1 MKKNILKTQLVIL
14 FILTLFSFVSFYFGN
29 DLPDN
34 YFTISSSNSG
44 NILSYYFFSLIKMCS
59 YFSGPWVL
67 IPFFV
72 FALCHSFIYDK
83 REYIV
88 DTLNFLPLVF
98 FTGSLSFLFFQDGL
112 GVGLQYVLKNSFTT
126 LWLSIYTAVAF
137 GLFLFGTFRGGFKD
151 SILKT
156 LAILKAT
163 PEKAVAAKQALLAP
177 FEKKE
182 KVAQIE
188 HDNSLKNR
196 MDSILKDDKKQS
208 TSSKSS
214 KDKKEG
220 GLFDSLSKLKPQ
232 ALMKSNT
239 SEVATKQIK
248 EEEEIEEAVIK
259 PTLSRPSLFPNT
271 DTQEVPKRAVESNL
285 ESEVKNSTDE
295 TPREPQVKKIYVTA
309 PLNRVADTSSD
320 TEYFNIVSTVE
331 ESTTEKVSNEPDKEY
346 FEQIVTLLESKFE
359 EFNIKGE
366 IVNVLKGPVV
376 DTFEYRPGAG
386 VKVSKIAGLADDL
399 SLALYGA
406 PIRVVPAMM
415 GKDTVGIEVPRSPR
429 DFIYLD
435 EVLGSDE
442 FKDSKYSLPIA
453 MGKNAFGESF
463 VIDLATCPHMLV
475 AGATGAGKS
484 VFINSLLVSLLVKK
498 SPKKMK
504 LILIDPK
511 QLEMALYSKL
521 PHLLMPVVTDAKTAS
536 ISLLWACQEMDRRYG
551 ILADFGVRN
560 ISGFNEKLKRATPEM
575 LAKIHHHYEDTS
587 AEDYELPYIV
597 IIVDEFA
604 DLVLTK
610 AGKEIENNIARIAA
624 KARAAG
630 IHLVLATQRPS
641 VDVITGVIKSNFP
654 TRVAFRVS
662 SRTDSSTILDKIGAE
677 RLLGKGDMLYKN
689 GINIHR
695 VHSSFVEENEIEAL
709 TQKLDNL
716 ESGFD
721 EKAMEFLENGG
732 EVETDEYSYG
742 SHISTPS
749 SSGSADSLYDD
760 AVRVVMEQGSASASM
775 LQRRLKVGYNR
786 AANLIDELENKG
798 VVGPAQGSKPR
809 RVLSGG
815 ESPSL

>member
-14 FILTLFSFVSFYFGN
+14 FILTLFSFISFYFGN

-34 YFTISSSNSG
+34 YFTITSGNSG
-44 NILSYYFFSLIKMCS
+44 NIFSYYFFSMVKFGS
-59 YFSGPWVL
+59 YFSGPWIL

-72 FALCHSFIYDK
+72 FSLCHTFIYDK
-83 REYIV
+83 REYMV
-88 DTLNFLPLVF
+88 DVLNFFPLVF
-98 FTGSLSFLFFQDGL
+98 FFGAISFFFFQDAL
-112 GVGLQYVLKNSFTT
+112 GIGLQYILKNAFTS
-126 LWLSIYTAVAF
+126 LWLGIYTCVAF
-137 GLFLFGTFRGGFKD
+137 GLFLFGTFRGGFKE
-151 SILKT
+151 SI
-156 LAILKAT
+156 IKAFNFT
-163 PEKAVAAKQALLAP
+163 KAVPRKAVEAKQALAAP
-177 FEKKE
+177 FEKK
-182 KVAQIE
+182 KPVAQIE
-188 HDNSLKNR
+188 HDNSLRKR
-196 MDSILKDDKKQS
+196 MDSILKDDKKEDE
-208 TSSKSS
+208 
-214 KDKKEG
+214 DKKESS
-220 GLFDSLSKLKPQ
+220 LFASLNKIKPQ
-232 ALMKSNT
+232 NILKSKSN
-239 SEVATKQIK
+239 
-248 EEEEIEEAVIK
+248 IEENSVVETDNDEDIEDAVIK
-259 PTLSRPSLFPNT
+259 PQLTRPSF
-271 DTQEVPKRAVESNL
+271 DESNTVVRSVQQS
-285 ESEVKNSTDE
+285 SEDSEASNTSSNQVEEGTE
-295 TPREPQVKKIYVTA
+295 REPQVKKILVTA
-309 PLNRVADTSSD
+309 PLNRMADTSTD
-320 TEYFNIVSTVE
+320 NQYFNIVDTATE
-331 ESTTEKVSNEPDKEY
+331 ATIEKVSNEPDKAY
-346 FEQIVTLLESKFE
+346 FEQIITLLESKLT
-359 EFNIKGE
+359 EFKIEGE

-376 DTFEYRPGAG
+376 DTFEFRPGAG

-415 GKDTVGIEVPRSPR
+415 GKDTVGVEVPRNPR
-429 DFIYLD
+429 DIIYLD
-435 EVLGSDE
+435 EVLSSKE
-442 FKDSKYSLPIA
+442 FQNAKYSLPIA

-511 QLEMALYSKL
+511 QLEMALYAKL

-536 ISLLWACQEMDRRYG
+536 IALLWACQEMDRRYG

-575 LAKIHHHYEDTS
+575 LAKIHHHYEDTT

-677 RLLGKGDMLYKN
+677 RLLGKGDMLYKH
-689 GINIHR
+689 GINTQR
-695 VHSSFVEENEIEAL
+695 VHSSYVDEVEIEAL
-709 TQKLDNL
+709 TQKLEAL

-742 SHISTPS
+742 SHITPAS
-749 SSGSADSLYDD
+749 SSNSGDALYDE
-760 AVRVVMEQGSASASM
+760 AVKVVMESRSASASM
-775 LQRRLKVGYNR
+775 LQRRLRIGYNR
-786 AANLIDELENKG
+786 AANLIEELEKRG
-798 VVGPAQGSKPR
+798 VVGPAQGAKPR
-809 RVLSGG
+809 RVLVDGN
-815 ESPSL
+815 SPTL

>member
-14 FILTLFSFVSFYFGN
+14 FTLTLFSFVSFYFGN

-34 YFTISSSNSG
+34 FFTITSNNSG
-44 NILSYYFFSLIKMCS
+44 NILSYYLFSIIKVCS
-59 YFSGPWVL
+59 YFSGPWIL
-67 IPFFV
+67 IPFFI

-83 REYIV
+83 REFMV
-88 DTLNFLPLVF
+88 DVLNVFPLIF
-98 FTGSLSFLFFQDGL
+98 FCGGISFMFFGDAL
-112 GVGLQYVLKNSFTT
+112 GVGLQYLLKNNFTT
-126 LWLSIYTAVAF
+126 LWLSIYSIAAL
-137 GLFLFGTFRGGFKD
+137 GLFLLGTFRGGFKD
-151 SILKT
+151 SALK
-156 LAILKAT
+156 LFNFSKSV
-163 PEKAVAAKQALLAP
+163 PAKVVRTKQVLLAP
-177 FEKKE
+177 FEKKQA
-182 KVAQIE
+182 VAQIS
-188 HDNSLKNR
+188 HDNSLKRR
-196 MDSILKDDKKQS
+196 MDSILKDEKEDKKS
-208 TSSKSS
+208 ES
-214 KDKKEG
+214 
-220 GLFDSLSKLKPQ
+220 GLFDSLNKFKPQ
-232 ALMKSNT
+232 NILKTAKSQDSKVNVQD
-239 SEVATKQIK
+239 EDD
-248 EEEEIEEAVIK
+248 IEEAIIK
-259 PTLSRPSLFPNT
+259 PQVLRPSHLGSSLSEANT
-271 DTQEVPKRAVESNL
+271 SIARQHEDDESDTSAEVGDG
-285 ESEVKNSTDE
+285 T
-295 TPREPQVKKIYVTA
+295 REPQVRKVHITA
-309 PLNRVADTSSD
+309 PLNRIADTAKDEKYFDIVD
-320 TEYFNIVSTVE
+320 TAK
-331 ESTTEKVSNEPDKEY
+331 ESTIEKISNEPDKAY
-346 FEQIVTLLESKFE
+346 FEQIITLLESKLT
-359 EFNIKGE
+359 EFKIEGE

-376 DTFEYRPGAG
+376 DTFEFRPGAG
-386 VKVSKIAGLADDL
+386 VKVSKISGLADDL

-415 GKDTVGIEVPRSPR
+415 GKDTVGIEVPRNPR
-429 DFIYLD
+429 DIIYLD
-435 EVLGSDE
+435 EVLSSKE
-442 FKDSKYSLPIA
+442 FQDSKYSLPIA

-551 ILADFGVRN
+551 ILAEFGVRN

-575 LAKIHHHYEDTS
+575 LAKIHHHYEDTT

-677 RLLGKGDMLYKN
+677 RLLGKGDMLYKH
-689 GINIHR
+689 GINTQR
-695 VHSSFVEENEIEAL
+695 VHSSYVDEVEIEAL
-709 TQKLDNL
+709 TQKLDTL
-716 ESGFD
+716 ESSFD

-732 EVETDEYSYG
+732 EVETDDYSYG

-749 SSGSADSLYDD
+749 GSSSGDSLYDE
-760 AVRVVMEQGSASASM
+760 AVKIVMESRSASASM
-775 LQRRLKVGYNR
+775 LQRRLRIGYNR
-786 AANLIDELENKG
+786 AANLIEELEKRG
-798 VVGPAQGSKPR
+798 VVGPAQGAKPR
-809 RVLSGG
+809 RVLVDGNSA
-815 ESPSL
+815 SL

>member
-1 MKKNILKTQLVIL
+1 MKKNILKTQLVTL

-34 YFTISSSNSG
+34 YFTITSNNSG
-44 NILSYYFFSLIKMCS
+44 NILSYYFFSLVKFGS
-59 YFSGPWVL
+59 YFSGPWIL

-72 FALCHSFIYDK
+72 FALCHTFIYDR
-83 REYIV
+83 REYMV
-88 DTLNFLPLVF
+88 DILNFFPLLF
-98 FTGSLSFLFFQDGL
+98 FAGSISFFLFQDAL
-112 GVGLQYVLKNSFTT
+112 GIGLQYIFKNSFTS
-126 LWLSIYTAVAF
+126 LWLGIYSGVAF
-137 GLFLFGTFRGGFKD
+137 GLFLLGTFRGGFKE
-151 SILKT
+151 SIIKVFNFT
-156 LAILKAT
+156 KAA
-163 PEKAVAAKQALLAP
+163 PKKVVQAKQSLIAP
-177 FEKKE
+177 FEKK
-182 KVAQIE
+182 KPVAQIE
-188 HDNSLKNR
+188 HDNSLRKR
-196 MDSILKDDKKQS
+196 MDSILKDDN
-208 TSSKSS
+208 
-214 KDKKEG
+214 KDKDETKKEG
-220 GLFDSLSKLKPQ
+220 SLFASLNKIKPQ
-232 ALMKSNT
+232 NILKSKTVVEDKTDNI
-239 SEVATKQIK
+239 EQDD
-248 EEEEIEEAVIK
+248 EDIEEAVIK
-259 PTLSRPSLFPNT
+259 PQIMRPSF
-271 DTQEVPKRAVESNL
+271 DESNTVVRTAPDV
-285 ESEVKNSTDE
+285 EEEDPSEDVDSN
-295 TPREPQVKKIYVTA
+295 TPREPQVKKVLVTA
-309 PLNRVADTSSD
+309 PLNRMADTSSD
-320 TEYFNIVSTVE
+320 NQYFNIVDTATE
-331 ESTTEKVSNEPDKEY
+331 ATIEKVSNEPDKAY
-346 FEQIVTLLESKFE
+346 FEQIITLLESKLT
-359 EFNIKGE
+359 EFKIEGE

-376 DTFEYRPGAG
+376 DTFEFRPGAG

-415 GKDTVGIEVPRSPR
+415 GKDTVGVEVPRNPR
-429 DFIYLD
+429 DIIYLD
-435 EVLGSDE
+435 EVLSSKE
-442 FKDSKYSLPIA
+442 FQNAKYSLPIA

-511 QLEMALYSKL
+511 QLEMALYAKL

-536 ISLLWACQEMDRRYG
+536 IALLWACQEMDRRYG
-551 ILADFGVRN
+551 ILAEFGVRN

-575 LAKIHHHYEDTS
+575 LAKIHHHYEDTT

-677 RLLGKGDMLYKN
+677 RLLGKGDMLYKH
-689 GINIHR
+689 GINTQR
-695 VHSSFVEENEIEAL
+695 VHSSYVDEVEIEAL
-709 TQKLDNL
+709 TQKLEAL

-742 SHISTPS
+742 SHITPASSS
-749 SSGSADSLYDD
+749 SSGDSLYDE
-760 AVRVVMEQGSASASM
+760 AVKVVMESRSASASM
-775 LQRRLKVGYNR
+775 LQRRLRIGYNR
-786 AANLIDELENKG
+786 AANLIEELEKRG
-798 VVGPAQGSKPR
+798 VVGPAQGAKPR
-809 RVLSGG
+809 RVLVDGS
-815 ESPSL
+815 SPTL